1 MGPFAL
7 INPPAPLGGF
17 LWVAPR
23 HHLILRSR
31 LREEQAWK
39 KFVDSNASPYV
50 FQSKDQRDMD
60 AHPNPQGEGMNTPT
74 PMPTSRSPHDGDL
87 RRSSRID
94 RPVPLLILGTNRRGE
109 TFQEKTSAVSVNLHG
124 CRYPSRHDYAPESW
138 VTLQVTGTDG
148 GTSPVVRARVR
159 SVLSPQT

>member
-1 MGPFAL
+1 MSLFFWIAL
-7 INPPAPLGGF
+7 GTTLAALLIR
-17 LWVAPR
+17 W
-23 HHLILRSR
+23 ILRSR

-39 KFVDSNASPYV
+39 KFVDSNAPPYV
-50 FQSKDQRDMD
+50 FQSKDQRDAD
-60 AHPNPQGEGMNTPT
+60 AHRNPQGEAMNTPT

-124 CRYPSRHDYAPESW
+124 CR
-138 VTLQVTGTDG
+138 
-148 GTSPVVRARVR
+148 
-159 SVLSPQT
+159 